1 VVGSRFFVVYTVSAF
16 ITLRWWLF
24 LTGALAASVST
35 VFLLLIGSYA
45 GGITARPA
53 ATISD
58 VIPTRRRSDS
68 RDGVRSLGTD

>member
-1 VVGSRFFVVYTVSAF
+1 MANHCLQSPASTSIIFRGGGEPPFVVYTLSAF

-45 GGITARPA
+45 
-53 ATISD
+53 S
-58 VIPTRRRSDS
+58 S
-68 RDGVRSLGTD
+68 